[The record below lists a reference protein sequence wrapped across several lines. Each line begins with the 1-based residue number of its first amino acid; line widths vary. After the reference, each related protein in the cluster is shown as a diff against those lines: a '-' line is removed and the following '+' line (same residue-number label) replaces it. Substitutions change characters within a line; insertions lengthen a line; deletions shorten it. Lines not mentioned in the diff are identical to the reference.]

1 MEDYTMRK
9 LLVLVLTLCMILS
22 LAACAQPAEEPEVNE
37 PAAPEEPAAT
47 EAPAEEPATPEE
59 PSADLPLAGKV
70 IGNTIVYK
78 GDVWCALLAEEFE
91 KQAAALGAEITV
103 EDGDLNAET
112 QNKQIEN
119 MISRKVDVI
128 FADPATLDGC
138 TAAFVKA
145 YDAGIPIF
153 TYDSEPSYENV
164 ISHTGWDNYE
174 TGRMVGEY
182 VVNYINENLGG
193 EAKIVLLGNYAS
205 EHCMHREEE
214 FMKVIEAT
222 NGKVQVIS
230 RQDSEGNREK
240 GANAITNIVEPFDIV
255 VSVVDNGAWGAVSAL
270 EARGETDIKV
280 FCMGAYGDEPF
291 QALRDSHPIYEACLI
306 VDPAAIARITL
317 DNYVKYVQGQTEFEK
332 VTNIPLYICNTE
344 NIKDFYSFPNG

>member
-1 MEDYTMRK
+1 MRK
-9 LLVLVLTLCMILS
+9 ILVLSLALCMILS
-22 LAACAQPAEEPEVNE
+22 LAACAA
-37 PAAPEEPAAT
+37 PAAQAPEAPVATKAPEAPKAT
-47 EAPAEEPATPEE
+47 EASEAPEA

-91 KQAAALGAEITV
+91 KQAAALGATITV

-119 MISRKVDVI
+119 MISRNVDVI

-138 TAAFVKA
+138 TAAFIKA
-145 YDAGIPIF
+145 YEAGIPIF

-182 VVNYINENLGG
+182 VVDYINKNLGG

-205 EHCMHREEE
+205 EHCIHREDE

-230 RQDSEGNREK
+230 RQDCEGNREK
-240 GANAITNIVEPFDIV
+240 GANAIANIVEPFDIV

-270 EARGETDIKV
+270 EARGETDVKV

-291 QALRDSHPIYEACLI
+291 RALRDGHPIYEAALI
-306 VDPAAIARITL
+306 VDPAAIAKITL
-317 DNYVKYVQGQTEFEK
+317 DNYVKYVQGQTEFER

-344 NIKDFYSFPNG
+344 NIKDFYAFPNG